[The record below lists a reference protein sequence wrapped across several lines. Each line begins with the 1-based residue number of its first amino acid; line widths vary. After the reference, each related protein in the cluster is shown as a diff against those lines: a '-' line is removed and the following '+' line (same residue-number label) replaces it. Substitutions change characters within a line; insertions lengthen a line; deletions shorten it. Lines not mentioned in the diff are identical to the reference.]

1 MGFLFREFGKARALI
16 MTQEELAR
24 KSGVKV
30 SQIKNYE
37 CGRRKAHVSD
47 VVLMCD
53 ALGFNFDDYYKKD
66 SVVLTFLSNKGGSCK
81 TTDSV
86 NISYMLATKLGKK
99 VLLIDSDMQQ
109 NSGQH
114 LKVPFDNEK
123 NIYQA
128 LIKRESLEYHI
139 RPTQFEN
146 LDIISSH
153 DGMSTMET
161 EIAVSQDVREQRIS
175 KILRPIKE
183 KGIYD
188 FIIFDTNP
196 LLGQLNRAILF
207 ATDGVII
214 PLEASAFGLRG
225 LEYLVNYIKV
235 IKDDCETLKI
245 LGVLVNN
252 LDLRK
257 KVPKEVIKLA
267 EESLGD
273 KNLVF
278 KSQIKTDSS
287 IPQAQ
292 MYNEPIGV
300 SFAKSRAYSDF
311 LDAAE
316 EVIERSKKVILNG

>member
-1 MGFLFREFGKARALI
+1 MGFLFKEFSKTRTAI
-16 MTQEELAR
+16 MTQEELSV
-24 KSGVKV
+24 KSGVKL

-37 CGRRKAHVSD
+37 CGRRKAHQSD
-47 VVLMCD
+47 IKLMCE
-53 ALGFNFDDYYKKD
+53 AIGVNFKDYYTKD
-66 SVVLTFLSNKGGSCK
+66 TIVLTFLSNKGGSCK

-86 NISYMLATKLGKK
+86 NISYMLATQLKQK

-114 LKVPFDNEK
+114 LKVPFDNDK
-123 NIYQA
+123 NIYRA
-128 LIKRESLEYHI
+128 LIKRESLDGHI
-139 RPTQFEN
+139 RNTMFEN
-146 LDIISSH
+146 LDIVSSH

-161 EIAVSQDVREQRIS
+161 EIAISQDVREQRIS
-175 KILRPIKE
+175 KILKPVKE

-188 FIIFDTNP
+188 FIIIDTNP
-196 LLGQLNRAILF
+196 VLGQLNRSILF

-225 LEYLVNYIKV
+225 LEFLTNYIKV
-235 IKDDCETLKI
+235 IKDDCESLKI

-257 KVPKEVIKLA
+257 KVPKNVISLA
-267 EESLGD
+267 EEGLGD
-273 KNLVF
+273 KGLIFNT
-278 KSQIKTDSS
+278 KIRTDAS

-300 SFAKSRAYSDF
+300 SFEKSRAYSDF
-311 LDAAE
+311 LDAATE
-316 EVIERSKKVILNG
+316 IMERAKKVILNG